1 MGTWEEMERTPIIL
15 CKCQVA
21 LNIGYFSKVARLQ
34 RAAVMKKPCQAHSIG
49 LQSIYIILLG
59 FERIKDCFFCFLVI
73 WWSLAPKT
81 PNVPPPSGEDAGD
94 HGMPHRC
101 SLQRGRACPS
111 GTWHTRHATPNGRQS
126 FPRVYSVHSAI
137 TANKGISPFFHAERQ
152 KGNREFL
159 KIKVE
164 QHWKS
169 PVTNRTRGWT
179 GKCWSIWK
187 NIIFLYIILKKVH
200 RSVFWLQELS
210 SSQTPIKYEKS

>member
-21 LNIGYFSKVARLQ
+21 LDIGYFSKVARLQ

-73 WWSLAPKT
+73 WWSLALKT
-81 PNVPPPSGEDAGD
+81 PNVPLLEGRMLETVGCPMAAPSSAAG
-94 HGMPHRC
+94 PVPAVSARC
-101 SLQRGRACPS
+101 PERPAEL
-111 GTWHTRHATPNGRQS
+111 
-126 FPRVYSVHSAI
+126 PRIYLVCSAI
-137 TANKGISPFFHAERQ
+137 TTHKGISPFFHAKRW
-152 KGNREFL
+152 KGNQEFL
-159 KIKVE
+159 KIKDK

-169 PVTNRTRGWT
+169 PIINRTRGRT
-179 GKCWSIWK
+179 GKCWNIWK
-187 NIIFLYIILKKVH
+187 NTIFLNILLKKVH